1 MCMAIPSKVIDI
13 DGMTAT
19 VECFGQQRETSL
31 LLMNEPVALGDFLLL
46 QAGGFAFEKVDPEQ
60 AEKSLEYLK
69 QVLAEDDA
77 QTPATVSKQSD
88 E

>member
-1 MCMAIPSKVIDI
+1 MAIPSKVVAI

-19 VECFGQQRETSL
+19 VECFGRQREASL
-31 LLMNEPVALGDFLLL
+31 LLMNETVALGDFLLL
-46 QAGGFAFEKVDPEQ
+46 QAGGFAFEKEDQEQ

-69 QVLAEDDA
+69 QVLAEDAA
-77 QTPATVSKQSD
+77 QTPAAISTQSD